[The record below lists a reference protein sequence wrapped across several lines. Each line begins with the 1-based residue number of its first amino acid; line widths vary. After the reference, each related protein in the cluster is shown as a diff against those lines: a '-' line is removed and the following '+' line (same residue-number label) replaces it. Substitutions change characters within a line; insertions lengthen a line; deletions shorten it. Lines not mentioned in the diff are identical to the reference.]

1 MEERADAILL
11 PYVLVG
17 LCPDLVR
24 RVLEDGK
31 TTVHQSHSGPARGA
45 ETHVH
50 MWAAGKV
57 DAQRTIATKFIILL
71 SQ

>member
-1 MEERADAILL
+1 MILS
-11 PYVLVG
+11 YVLVG

-45 ETHVH
+45 ETHHH
-50 MWAAGKV
+50 MWAARGIDTHK
-57 DAQRTIATKFIILL
+57 TIAKKA
-71 SQ
+71 SS